1 MTEQKQ
7 QLSPEEA
14 IEQIRHI
21 RNTMAQA
28 SKHFFMSAW
37 QWIEWGVLIILG
49 GLVTLYLVHQNK
61 SEHITYIWI
70 AIFILGGALET
81 IIWYRGAQDR
91 GINPLQPFYL
101 KIWGVL
107 FALMMVAIFYTLIF
121 VQIGLPL
128 YIPGLWM
135 LVFGICIFMMVILG
149 DRNDLILMGSIQV
162 ISGILA
168 SSLLLDYSIHVGT
181 ISFGFGS
188 TVMGLY
194 QLYNDKKQRR
204 VS

>member
-1 MTEQKQ
+1 MTEQHQ

-14 IEQIRHI
+14 IEQIQHI

-28 SKHFFMSAW
+28 SKRFFMSAW
-37 QWIEWGVLIILG
+37 QWIEWGILIIIG
-49 GLVTLYLVHQNK
+49 GLITLYLVHQDK
-61 SEHITYIWI
+61 SEHITFIWI

-91 GINPLQPFYL
+91 GINPLQPFSM
-101 KIWGVL
+101 KICGVL
-107 FALMMVAIFYTLIF
+107 FALMMVGIFYTLIF
-121 VQIGLPL
+121 VELSLPL

-135 LVFGICIFMMVILG
+135 LVSGLCIFMMVILG
-149 DRNDLILMGSIQV
+149 DRRDLVLMGSVQV

-168 SSLLLDYSIHVGT
+168 SSVLLDYSIQVGT
-181 ISFGFGS
+181 VSFGFGS
-188 TVMGLY
+188 IVMGFY
-194 QLYNDKKQRR
+194 QLYNEKKQRS